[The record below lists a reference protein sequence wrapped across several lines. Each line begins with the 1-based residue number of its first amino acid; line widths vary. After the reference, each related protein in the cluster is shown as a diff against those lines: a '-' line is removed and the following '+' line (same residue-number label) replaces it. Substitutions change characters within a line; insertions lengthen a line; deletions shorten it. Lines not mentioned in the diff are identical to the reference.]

1 MLTNFNNW
9 SPPSDWQVINTIDC
23 HTGGEPLRII
33 TSGFPDIPGKTI
45 LEKRAYCRDHYDHL
59 RTSLMFEPRGH
70 ADMYGCLIVPPERAD
85 SAFGALFLHNE
96 GYSTM
101 CGHAVIAL
109 ARIALEA
116 GVVKTQEPLTT
127 LKMDV
132 PCGQI
137 TAYAEIVNGKVVRT
151 SFDNVSSYV
160 VMQDAALDVEGL
172 GQLVFTLAYGGA
184 YYAYVDAPSIGLSL
198 AADNHRQII
207 DIGRRIK
214 AAVEARYTVR
224 HPYEKDLGFLYGT
237 IFSAPSSADGVHSRN
252 VCIFADGELDR
263 SPTGSGVSGQAAILH
278 QRGELAT
285 GQSITIESIL
295 GSRFQVSATQPHRYG
310 GYPAIIP
317 HVVGNA
323 YVTGQNRFYLDRED
337 PLQHGFIFR

>member
-1 MLTNFNNW
+1 MLTNFNHWN
-9 SPPSDWQVINTIDC
+9 PPSGWQAIDTLDC
-23 HTGGEPLRII
+23 HTGGEALRII
-33 TSGFPDIPGKTI
+33 TAGFPELAGKSM

-59 RTSLMFEPRGH
+59 RTALMFEPRGH

-109 ARIALEA
+109 ARIAPEA
-116 GVVKTQEPLTT
+116 GVVDQCEPLTT
-127 LKMDV
+127 LKIDV

-160 VMQDAALDVEGL
+160 ALQDAPLEVEGI
-172 GQLVFTLAYGGA
+172 GSLVFTLAYGGA

-198 AADNHRQII
+198 AAENHRQII
-207 DIGRRIK
+207 DTGRRIK
-214 AAVEARYTVR
+214 AAVEARYAIR

-237 IFSAPSSADGVHSRN
+237 IFSAPSSVPGVHSRN

-278 QRGELAT
+278 QRGALAT

-295 GSRFQVSATQPHRYG
+295 GSQFQVSATQPHRYAD
-310 GYPAIIP
+310 YAAIIP
-317 HVVGNA
+317 HVSGNA
-323 YVTGQNRFYLDRED
+323 YITGQHRFYLDPQD
-337 PLQHGFIFR
+337 PLKNGFIFR